1 MRVKRMGM
9 TSDLVDPK
17 FKNLKELVDSCV
29 SFYESNVEKMRLDS
43 VRKRRADLSG
53 FVERFHRDCGTFTPD
68 VEKRVKDLRDGNC
81 VVVMSA
87 HQPNLFAY
95 SGILRKTTLIFVLA
109 KQLEKRLKVPVVNFF
124 GIADQDFTEDRWVK
138 SSLLPAVLRRDGV
151 LSVHI
156 RLPEGL
162 LLNRVPK
169 PSLDFVDDWKAQIE
183 KWLDDAVGSVD
194 RLSKMCGFSMFN
206 PEKDVL
212 KENFG
217 SFWKIVEDSYQRS
230 TSYSDL
236 NAFVMSKIVNEAWG
250 YDTLFSRFSECQ
262 QAFADEI
269 AFLLSRY
276 QDYSRFLK
284 EAHELLCEKGISSGV
299 SAQEGRLIPFWYHC
313 DCGSKVRLFSSQRDG
328 SLFGYGDCLGCGRH
342 YELDFG
348 SVGKPDVSGV
358 ASRMSLRAI
367 SWILAFSKGLGFSC
381 YVGGVGGV
389 WYLME
394 VQYVADKLGIPLPP
408 TPVWRPHD
416 RYVGIGQMEALLE
429 LKRMCGDLGVGYL
442 SGAMDV
448 LKSRIAEAQ
457 KCLDKLEDSRGRIM
471 EKLRGHPNNKKLKEE
486 IKRISLS
493 QTEVKRSSNLS
504 VIYHELKILENIPVV
519 LNLIPSIID
528 YAVNVG
534 LKETSD
540 QWVRHLSE
548 NGSLSSDVHL
558 EPVLNRIMRLNYSLL
573 TDGSLMRVDEL

>member
-1 MRVKRMGM
+1 VRVKRMGL
-9 TSDLVDPK
+9 TSGLVDPE
-17 FKNLKELVDSCV
+17 FKSLEELVDSCV
-29 SFYESNVEKMRLDS
+29 TFYESNIEKMKRDS
-43 VRKRRADLSG
+43 VRRRRADLSG
-53 FVERFHRDCGTFTPD
+53 FVERFHRDCGTLTPE
-68 VEKRVKDLRDGNC
+68 VRKRLDDLRDGDC

-95 SGILRKTTLIFVLA
+95 SGVLRKATLIFVLA

-124 GIADQDFTEDRWVK
+124 GVADQDFADDRWVK
-138 SSLLPAVLRRDGV
+138 SSLLPAVFRRDGL
-151 LSVHI
+151 LSI
-156 RLPEGL
+156 YIKLPEEL

-169 PSLDFVDDWKAQIE
+169 PSLGFLGHWKVQIE
-183 KWLDDAVGSVD
+183 SWLDDAVNSVE
-194 RLSKMCGFSMFN
+194 RLCKMCDLPMLN
-206 PEKDVL
+206 PHKDVL
-212 KENFG
+212 QENFG
-217 SFWKIVEDSYQRS
+217 SFWKIVKDCYERS
-230 TSYSDL
+230 NSYSDL

-276 QDYSRFLK
+276 QEYSRFLK
-284 EAHELLCEKGISSGV
+284 EAHELLSEKGISSGV
-299 SAQEGRLIPFWYHC
+299 SAEESRLIPFWHHC

-328 SLFGYGDCLGCGRH
+328 SLFGYGDCVGCGRH
-342 YELDFG
+342 YDLEFG
-348 SVGKPDVSGV
+348 PLEKPDVSGV

-394 VQYVADKLGIPLPP
+394 VRYVADRLGIPVPP
-408 TPVWRPHD
+408 MPVWRPRD

-429 LKRMCGDLGVGYL
+429 LKRMYTDLGVSDP

-457 KCLDKLEDSRGRIM
+457 KCLDNLEASKGRIM
-471 EKLRGHPNNKKLKEE
+471 EKLRGHPEDEKLKEE
-486 IKRISLS
+486 IKRISLN

-504 VIYHELKILENIPVV
+504 VINHELKILENVPVV

-534 LKETSD
+534 LRETSD
-540 QWVRHLSE
+540 QWVQCLSE

-558 EPVLNRIMRLNYSLL
+558 EPVLNRIMRLDIGLL
-573 TDGSLMRVDEL
+573 TDGSLMREDE